1 MRNIFRIDTGITNLM
16 IKKYMKIVES
26 MNEIINHER
35 KYLNELYLPIFEL
48 FNVLNKFQL
57 RTN

>member
-1 MRNIFRIDTGITNLM
+1 MQ
-16 IKKYMKIVES
+16 IVES

-35 KYLNELYLPIFEL
+35 KYLNELFLPIFEL
-48 FNVLNKFQL
+48 FNVRNKFQL

>member
-1 MRNIFRIDTGITNLM
+1 MRNIFRIDTRITNLM
-16 IKKYMKIVES
+16 IKKYTQIVQS

-35 KYLNELYLPIFEL
+35 KYLNELFLRIFEL
-48 FNVLNKFQL
+48 FNVRNKFQL

>member
-1 MRNIFRIDTGITNLM
+1 MRNIFRIDTRITNLM
-16 IKKYMKIVES
+16 IKKYMQIVQS

-35 KYLNELYLPIFEL
+35 KYLNELFLRIFEL
-48 FNVLNKFQL
+48 FNVRNKFQL

>member
-1 MRNIFRIDTGITNLM
+1 MQIIQ
-16 IKKYMKIVES
+16 S

-35 KYLNELYLPIFEL
+35 KYLNELFLPIFEL
-48 FNVLNKFQL
+48 FNVRNKFQL